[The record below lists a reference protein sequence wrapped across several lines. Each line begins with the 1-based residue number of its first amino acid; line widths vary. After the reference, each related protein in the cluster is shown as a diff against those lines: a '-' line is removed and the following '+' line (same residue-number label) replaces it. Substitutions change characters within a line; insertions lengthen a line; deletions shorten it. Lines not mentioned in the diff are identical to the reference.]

1 VGNWITQT
9 QGRGL
14 IKTVVMEINIILQKG
29 FERWLNTIG
38 YADTTVYASTNYVRD
53 FFFYLN
59 KKEIRTV
66 EDVDQVILNNYHKH
80 LQIRLNKRQGGGL
93 SPNYINSNINAI
105 KRLSKYLQETGKPFF
120 EVPIKTSVESGNS
133 KTILTQ
139 SEIQKLYKTCANDI
153 LGIRDRAMLGIY
165 YGCGLRRSEGL
176 SLNINDVLLNEKLV
190 RVSKGKH
197 YKERYVPMTESIR
210 EDLENY
216 IHVARAKIQS
226 FKSEKQEALFLSMR
240 AKRMHG
246 NSIILRLQKLAETAN
261 INKEIGLHTLRHSI
275 ATHLLQ
281 SGMEL
286 EEVSH
291 FLGHSGLEST
301 QIYTHLAYE
310 V

>member
-1 VGNWITQT
+1 
-9 QGRGL
+9 
-14 IKTVVMEINIILQKG
+14 MEINVVLQKG

-53 FFFYLN
+53 FFFYL
-59 KKEIRTV
+59 KITETKTI
-66 EDVDQVILNNYHKH
+66 EDIDPTILNRYHKH
-80 LQIRLNKRQGGGL
+80 LQIRSNKRQGGGL
-93 SPNYINSNINAI
+93 SSNYINSNINAI

-120 EVPIKTSVESGNS
+120 EVPIKTSPETENT

-139 SEIQKLYKTCANDI
+139 TEIQKLYKACGNDI

-176 SLNINDVLLNEKLV
+176 SLNVSDILLKEKLV
-190 RVSKGKH
+190 YVCNGKH
-197 YKERYVPMTESIR
+197 YKERYVPMTETIK

-246 NSIILRLQKLAETAN
+246 NSMILRLQKLGESAN
-261 INKEIGLHTLRHSI
+261 INKDLGLHTLRHSI

-286 EEVSH
+286 EEVSQ

-301 QIYTHLAYE
+301 QIYTHVSAETSAKEDLI
-310 V
+310 

>member
-1 VGNWITQT
+1 
-9 QGRGL
+9 
-14 IKTVVMEINIILQKG
+14 MEINIVLQKG

-38 YADTTVYASTNYVRD
+38 YADATVYASANYVRD
-53 FFFYLN
+53 FFFYL
-59 KKEIRTV
+59 KQTEIRTI
-66 EDVDQVILNNYHKH
+66 EDIDQVILTNYHKH
-80 LQIRLNKRQGGGL
+80 LQIRKNKRQTGGL
-93 SPNYINSNINAI
+93 SSNYITSNINAI

-120 EVPIKTSVESGNS
+120 EVPIKTSPETENT

-139 SEIQKLYKTCANDI
+139 SEIQKLYKACDNTI

-176 SLNINDVLLNEKLV
+176 NLNLNDVLLKDKLV
-190 RVSKGKH
+190 HVSKGKH

-216 IHVARAKIQS
+216 TYVARAKVQS
-226 FKSEKQEALFLSMR
+226 FKPQQQQTALFLSMR

-246 NSIILRLQKLAETAN
+246 NSIIIRLQKLAELAN

-286 EEVSH
+286 EEISH

-301 QIYTHLAYE
+301 QIYTHLAHE
-310 V
+310 I